1 MVSDPFQPHGLQ
13 HSWLPWSITNS
24 QNLLKLMSIE
34 LVMPSNHIVLCCP
47 LLLPSIFPGIR
58 GFPMSWFFASGG
70 QSFGTSA
77 LASVLPMNV
86 QDWFPLVLTGLI
98 SLQSKIFISKSQS
111 FTDFSILNISKKL
124 QCDPCHGLEPR
135 DDPLWLTDCQV
146 H

>member
-1 MVSDPFQPHGLQ
+1 MVSDPLQPHGLQ
-13 HSWLPWSITNS
+13 HSWLPCPSPTPRICSNS
-24 QNLLKLMSIE
+24 
-34 LVMPSNHIVLCCP
+34 CP
-47 LLLPSIFPGIR
+47 LSWWRHPTISSSVVPFSCLQSFQASGA
-58 GFPMSWFFASGG
+58 FPMSWFFASGG